1 MMVSDAAA
9 RFVPAEVT
17 NVVDAIALMTE
28 IGAALPADDGVA
40 SFNRMYLTVT
50 TAVYDAI
57 GNGFFTNSAFLERL
71 DIVFANRYF
80 SALAKAESGAEVPR
94 CWDVLWRHR
103 SSPARVPLQFAIAGM
118 NAHINHDLVL
128 AVVQTLVEA
137 DASPHDP
144 ALHGDF
150 RRVNDL
156 LATLE
161 TAIRR
166 SYEHGLLLRLDK
178 SMGGLEHRL
187 DNWSISVAR
196 SAAWCDAELLWSVRN
211 HPTLRT
217 HYERALD
224 HAVALA
230 GECLLVPADFVHQH
244 HEGQP
249 CCVQGP
255 ALPPI
260 AANAAPSPG

>member
-1 MMVSDAAA
+1 MTLPDSAAGLV
-9 RFVPAEVT
+9 RGEVT

-28 IGAALPADDGVA
+28 IGAALPPEDGVA

-57 GNGFFTNSAFLERL
+57 GSGYFANSAFLERL

-80 SALAKAESGAEVPR
+80 VALDKAESGAEVPR

-128 AVVQTLVEA
+128 AVVQTLVES
-137 DASPHDP
+137 DASPHDE
-144 ALHGDF
+144 ALQADF
-150 RRVNDL
+150 RRVNSL

-178 SMGGLEHRL
+178 SLGGLEHRL

-196 SAAWCDAELLWSVRN
+196 GIAWCDAELLWGVRN

-230 GECLLVPADFVHQH
+230 GECLLVPADFVHEH
-244 HEGQP
+244 HQGQP
-249 CCVQGP
+249 CCVQAP
-255 ALPPI
+255 VLPPV
-260 AANAAPSPG
+260 AASLAPPAG